1 MFFGWFLPLDVK
13 VRHLRL
19 ISPQETANEAAK
31 TGDGELRF
39 HGVDAEAESWEGFV
53 GFVWTS

>member
-1 MFFGWFLPLDVK
+1 LDVK

-53 GFVWTS
+53 GFV